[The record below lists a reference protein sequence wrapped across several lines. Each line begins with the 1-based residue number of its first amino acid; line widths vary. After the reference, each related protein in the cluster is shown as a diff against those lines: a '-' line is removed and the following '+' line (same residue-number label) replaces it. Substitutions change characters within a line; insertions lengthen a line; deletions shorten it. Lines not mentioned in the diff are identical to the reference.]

1 MKKTSSL
8 KRILSL
14 LLCIVLIAA
23 MALTFGACTADDGN
37 DKGQNENLNVNQNV
51 KQDEAQEISFK
62 FVVVDADGNEKEFD
76 ITTDKK
82 TVGEALLDEGLIEGE
97 ESEYGLYVKTV
108 DGITADYDVDGT
120 YWAFYIDGE
129 YASTGVDSTDAV
141 EGATYMFKVEG

>member
-37 DKGQNENLNVNQNV
+37 
-51 KQDEAQEISFK
+51 DEAQEISFK